1 MLWFLPNWHRIIHNV
16 WLILTLHN
24 DIIRLFLSILCKL
37 NYSSMHSVCGIR
49 LAISKTSTHPL
60 TSTFGG
66 VLIIDSAP
74 KSLYTFT
81 LGPIDT
87 LTNVHFYQLTLLP
100 MYTFTNWHFYQ
111 CTLLPMYT
119 RDSNNCSIRSPNS
132 FIPPLCSTRSS
143 GRSSESFPSLH
154 PIVKYKHE
162 LENLQQFPVYLVLT
176 G

>member
-1 MLWFLPNWHRIIHNV
+1 MAYQVLWFLPNWHRIIQNV
-16 WLILTLHN
+16 WLTLTLDN

-49 LAISKTSTHPL
+49 LAISKTSTHAL

-87 LTNVHFYQLTLLP
+87 FTNVHFYQCTLWP
-100 MYTFTNWHFYQ
+100 MYTLTNVHFDQ
-111 CTLLPMYT
+111 CTQEIPTIAALDPPT
-119 RDSNNCSIRSPNS
+119 VS
-132 FIPPLCSTRSS
+132 FHRY
-143 GRSSESFPSLH
+143 
-154 PIVKYKHE
+154 V
-162 LENLQQFPVYLVLT
+162 QLVLQDVHQRASQVFIL
-176 G
+176 